1 MNAAAPQYLLFS
13 ESSKDSE
20 PGHWRFVLRSMDG
33 TARLVADD
41 VEPDVRGERLEL
53 LTIVRGLEALDQPS
67 QVTIVTP
74 SVYVRKG
81 IEYGIAEWR
90 ENGWR
95 WEFYGEM
102 VPVKDNDLWQR
113 LDHAMQYH
121 RLKCRTL
128 RIDKPHASARPKGRR
143 RPCSKESPK
152 ETLVQESRRGSD
164 DLSKRWQGLL
174 ATWRRVVRETRRQGR
189 EYLNRVQSGVA
200 PAFGLIR
207 LF

>member
-13 ESSKDSE
+13 ESSKDSQ
-20 PGHWRFVLRSMDG
+20 PGHWRFVLRSTDG
-33 TARLVADD
+33 ASRLVADD

-128 RIDKPHASARPKGRR
+128 RIDPPHASVQPTGRMRPS
-143 RPCSKESPK
+143 SKECPNEVSVK
-152 ETLVQESRRGSD
+152 ESRAASHGI
-164 DLSKRWQGLL
+164 SKRWQGLL
-174 ATWRRVVRETRRQGR
+174 ATCRRVIHEAQRQWREC
-189 EYLNRVQSGVA
+189 LNHVQSGFA

>member
-1 MNAAAPQYLLFS
+1 MNAAVPQYLLFS

-20 PGHWRFVLRSMDG
+20 PGHWRFVLRSADG
-33 TARLVADD
+33 ANRLVADD

-53 LTIVRGLEALDQPS
+53 LTVVRGLEALDQPS
-67 QVTIVTP
+67 QVTIVTS

-113 LDHAMQYH
+113 LDHAMQFH

-128 RIDKPHASARPKGRR
+128 RLDPPHAPVHPAGRVWMG
-143 RPCSKESPK
+143 PK
-152 ETLVQESRRGSD
+152 ECPVEERRSASAG
-164 DLSKRWQGLL
+164 LSERWLGLL
-174 ATWRRVVRETRRQGR
+174 AACHGVIQEANRQWRERWA
-189 EYLNRVQSGVA
+189 RVQSGFA
-200 PAFGLIR
+200 PAFGLLR

>member
-1 MNAAAPQYLLFS
+1 MNATTPHYLLFS
-13 ESSKDSE
+13 EASKNSE
-20 PGHWRFVLRSMDG
+20 PGHWRFVLRSADG
-33 TARLVADD
+33 VDRLVVDD

-53 LTIVRGLEALDQPS
+53 LTVVRGLESLDQPS
-67 QVTIVTP
+67 EVTIITP

-113 LDHAMQYH
+113 LAHAMRYH

-128 RIDKPHASARPKGRR
+128 RFDSPHAPVRPASNAWTRARKKCPFDEI
-143 RPCSKESPK
+143 RPASQGVSE
-152 ETLVQESRRGSD
+152 
-164 DLSKRWQGLL
+164 RWQALVAACRG
-174 ATWRRVVRETRRQGR
+174 VGREVRRQWR
-189 EYLNRVQSGVA
+189 ERLTRIRSGFA
-200 PAFGLIR
+200 PAFELIR